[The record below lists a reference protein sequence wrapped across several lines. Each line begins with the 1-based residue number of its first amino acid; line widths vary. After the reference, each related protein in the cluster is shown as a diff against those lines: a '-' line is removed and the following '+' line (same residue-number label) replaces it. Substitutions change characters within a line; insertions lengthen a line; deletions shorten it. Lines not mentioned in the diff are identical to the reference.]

1 MSSLLQS
8 NIESLQ
14 EILQKLDSLPN
25 GNGAVGL
32 PALTNAGA
40 ASDLMSGKQLIDAS
54 GNIVTGTH
62 ECETAVVAA
71 QVATGTVTGVSGS
84 AKSVTCKD
92 ASGNSF
98 KPDLVIL
105 TGTNPQNNNSKIHA
119 GVSFTAANVTSMQT
133 YFAPPSTSYAFSV
146 FTITQTTT
154 GFTVKGIRI
163 NTSFDQSNESNR
175 SLSYIAIKYTE

>member
-32 PALTNAGA
+32 PTLTNAGV

-62 ECETAVVAA
+62 ECETAAVAA
-71 QVATGTVTGVSGS
+71 QVATGTVTRVSGT
-84 AKSVTCKD
+84 AKTVNC
-92 ASGNSF
+92 GF
-98 KPDLVIL
+98 KPDLVIF
-105 TGTNPQNNNSKIHA
+105 TGTNPQNNNSKVHA

-146 FTITQTTT
+146 FTVTQTTT
-154 GFTVKGIRI
+154 GFTVEGIRI

>member
-32 PALTNAGA
+32 PTLTNAGV

-62 ECETAVVAA
+62 ECETAAVAA
-71 QVATGTVTGVSGS
+71 QVATGTVTGVSGT
-84 AKSVTCKD
+84 AKTVNC
-92 ASGNSF
+92 GF
-98 KPDLVIL
+98 KPDLVIF
-105 TGTNPQNNNSKIHA
+105 TGTNPQMSNAKVHA
-119 GVSFTAANVTSMQT
+119 GVSFTEANVTST
-133 YFAPPSTSYAFSV
+133 TTLFAPPNTSYVLSVLTVTQSSSGFS
-146 FTITQTTT
+146 
-154 GFTVKGIRI
+154 VKGIRL
-163 NTSFDQSNESNR
+163 NNSFDESNESNR